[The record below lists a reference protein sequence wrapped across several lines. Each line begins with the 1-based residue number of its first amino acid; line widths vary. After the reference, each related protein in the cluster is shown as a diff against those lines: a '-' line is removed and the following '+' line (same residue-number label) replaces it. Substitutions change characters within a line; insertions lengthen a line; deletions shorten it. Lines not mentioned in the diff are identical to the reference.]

1 MSNSPVIA
9 FLNKMTDLILL
20 NILYIIC
27 CLPIVTIGAA
37 TTAMYYVCIIS
48 IRQGDGYVVKRFFS
62 SFRSNFKQAT
72 ILWIPML
79 FVGLIMGFDLLFW
92 YRMGTVFSKV
102 MFILSMVVALFLVMV
117 GMYIFPIL
125 SKFEGTVGRTI
136 KNAAAFAVGY
146 LPQTAILLVL
156 TVGFIYANIVSL
168 GMNAVTSFVGLAVL
182 AYVKSFFI
190 YKVMMNHMEERYDD
204 FLVDE

>member
-27 CLPIVTIGAA
+27 CLPIFTIGAA

-48 IRQGDGYVVKRFFS
+48 IRQGDGYVVKRFFK
-62 SFRSNFKQAT
+62 SFRDNFKQAT

-79 FVGLIMGFDLLFW
+79 LVGVIMGFDLFFW
-92 YRMGTVFSKV
+92 YQMGTVFSKV
-102 MFILSMVVALFLVMV
+102 MFILSMIVALFLVMV
-117 GMYIFPIL
+117 GMYVFPVL
-125 SKFEGTVGRTI
+125 SKFEGTVGQTI
-136 KNAAAFAVGY
+136 KNAAAFAIGY

-156 TVGFIYANIVSL
+156 TGGYVYANIVSL
-168 GMNAVTSFVGLAVL
+168 GMNAVTAFVGVAVL
-182 AYVKSFFI
+182 VYVKSFFI
-190 YKVMMNHMEERYDD
+190 YKVMMNHIDERYDD
-204 FLVDE
+204 FIVDE

>member
-20 NILYIIC
+20 NIIYIIC

-48 IRQGDGYVVKRFFS
+48 IRQGDGYVVKRFFA

-79 FVGLIMGFDLLFW
+79 VISLLMGFDLLFW
-92 YRMGTVFSKV
+92 YRMGTGFSKV
-102 MFILSMVVALFLVMV
+102 MFALSMIVALFLVIV
-117 GMYIFPIL
+117 GLYIFPVL

-146 LPQTAILLVL
+146 LPYTAVLLLL
-156 TVGFIYANIVSL
+156 TGGFIYANLVSL
-168 GMNAVTSFVGLAVL
+168 GMNAVTTFVGIAVL

-190 YKVMMNHMEERYDD
+190 YRVMMNHIDERFDD
-204 FLVDE
+204 FLGEE

>member
-27 CLPIVTIGAA
+27 CLPIFTIGAA

-48 IRQGDGYVVKRFFS
+48 IRQGDGYVVKRFFK
-62 SFRSNFKQAT
+62 SFRDNFKQAT

-79 FVGLIMGFDLLFW
+79 LVGVIMGFDLFFW
-92 YRMGTVFSKV
+92 YQMGTVFSKV
-102 MFILSMVVALFLVMV
+102 MFILSMIVALFLVMV
-117 GMYIFPIL
+117 GMYVFPVL
-125 SKFEGTVGRTI
+125 SKFEGTVGQTI
-136 KNAAAFAVGY
+136 KNAAAFAIGY

-156 TVGFIYANIVSL
+156 TGGYVYANIVSP
-168 GMNAVTSFVGLAVL
+168 GMNAVTAFVGVAVL

-190 YKVMMNHMEERYDD
+190 YKVMMNHIDERYDD
-204 FLVDE
+204 FIVDE

>member
-79 FVGLIMGFDLLFW
+79 FIGLVMGFDLLFW